1 MKTYNFSLDNKKDLK
16 SIIFDFDETLYYNPL
31 AQESYFNY
39 LKKALLDLTNYN
51 EDEITNIIKLFG
63 FDLAGERRVSVS
75 QNCSKIGIMQE
86 DWIKY
91 RTEHF
96 YPENFSHIQ
105 TINNAL
111 MRSLLEKYKLFL
123 VSSEYL
129 DNVHIKASQMNIDLS
144 IFSRIYASDGE
155 KLQIIN
161 KQEAYKDIL
170 QSEGLVPSQVIV
182 IGDRYNVDI
191 KPFEEIGGGGVQ
203 ITNTDEVE
211 GLIKQL
217 LK

>member
-1 MKTYNFSLDNKKDLK
+1 
-16 SIIFDFDETLYYNPL
+16 
-31 AQESYFNY
+31 
-39 LKKALLDLTNYN
+39 
-51 EDEITNIIKLFG
+51 
-63 FDLAGERRVSVS
+63 
-75 QNCSKIGIMQE
+75 
-86 DWIKY
+86 
-91 RTEHF
+91 
-96 YPENFSHIQ
+96 
-105 TINNAL
+105 
-111 MRSLLEKYKLFL
+111 
-123 VSSEYL
+123 
-129 DNVHIKASQMNIDLS
+129 MNIDLS